1 MIYYLKSLTFAQPYW
16 FLLLALIPVFIFFYI
31 SRRNKQQA
39 GLQLSSTAWLEINPV
54 KTLRQRLIFLP
65 FSLRM
70 LVFAFLV
77 IVLARP
83 QSSLQRK
90 KVNIEGIDIIM
101 ALDVSGSMR
110 AMDLKPNRLDAAKK
124 VAQTFIDGRQNDRI
138 GLVIF
143 SGEAFTQCP
152 LTTDHK
158 VLKDLFKPIHSGMI
172 EDGTA
177 IGDGLATAINRIKDS
192 KAISRVIILLTDG
205 VQNRGS
211 ISPVS
216 AAEIAKSYG
225 IRIYTIGVGTKG
237 TASAGLIKDHKGKV
251 IWRHRNRKAPNP
263 YQVEHNELYRHIRE
277 DKPINNAHYA
287 AEASMSAII
296 GRMAT
301 YSGQEILWEE
311 ALKSGRTLVPQKL
324 SWDIEP
330 GPKMGKNGLYPC
342 PVPGKTKVIG

>member
-1 MIYYLKSLTFAQPYW
+1 MMYYLKSLTFAQPYW
-16 FLLLALIPVFIFFYI
+16 FLLLLLVPVFVFLYI
-31 SRRNKQQA
+31 RRRNKQQA
-39 GLQLSSTAWLEINPV
+39 SLRLSNIDWLKDKPG
-54 KTLRQRLIFLP
+54 KSLRQKLIFIP

-70 LVFAFLV
+70 LALIFLI
-77 IVLARP
+77 IVMARP

-110 AMDLKPNRLDAAKK
+110 AMDLKPNRLEAAKK
-124 VAQTFIDGRQNDRI
+124 VAQQFIDQRPNDRI

-158 VLKDLFKPIHSGMI
+158 VLKSLFKPIHSGMI

-205 VQNRGS
+205 VQNRGA
-211 ISPVS
+211 IDPVS
-216 AAEIAKSYG
+216 AAEIAKTYG

-237 TASAGLIKDHKGKV
+237 EAPMPVQTAFGEQIMRVPVEIDEDVLKKVAEVTDGRYFRATSNKSLEQVYQEIDKLEKSKIDVDIFQNKYEEFLPFGLIALGLFLL
-251 IWRHRNRKAPNP
+251 
-263 YQVEHNELYRHIRE
+263 ELLLRMTIFRT
-277 DKPINNAHYA
+277 KP
-287 AEASMSAII
+287 
-296 GRMAT
+296 
-301 YSGQEILWEE
+301 
-311 ALKSGRTLVPQKL
+311 
-324 SWDIEP
+324 
-330 GPKMGKNGLYPC
+330 
-342 PVPGKTKVIG
+342 

>member
-16 FLLLALIPVFIFFYI
+16 LLLLALIPVFIFFYI

-39 GLQLSSTAWLEINPV
+39 GLQLSSTSWLENNPV
-54 KTLRQRLIFLP
+54 KTLRQRLFFLP

-70 LVFAFLV
+70 LTFGFL
-77 IVLARP
+77 IVVMARP

-124 VAQTFIDGRQNDRI
+124 VAQSFINNRQNDRI

-205 VQNRGS
+205 VQNRGA

-216 AAEIAKSYG
+216 AAEIAKSFG
-225 IRIYTIGVGTKG
+225 IRIYTIGVGSKG
-237 TASAGLIKDHKGKV
+237 TAPMPVQTAFGEQVVNVPVEIDEKILKEVAQTTDGKYF
-251 IWRHRNRKAPNP
+251 RA
-263 YQVEHNELYRHIRE
+263 
-277 DKPINNAHYA
+277 INNKSLKKVYKEIDQLEKSKIDVDIFQNKYEEFLPFALIA
-287 AEASMSAII
+287 LGLFIL
-296 GRMAT
+296 
-301 YSGQEILWEE
+301 EIL
-311 ALKSGRTLVPQKL
+311 LRLSFFRTKP
-324 SWDIEP
+324 
-330 GPKMGKNGLYPC
+330 
-342 PVPGKTKVIG
+342 

>member
-1 MIYYLKSLTFAQPYW
+1 MIYYLKSLVFAQPYW
-16 FLLLALIPVFIFFYI
+16 FLLLALIPVFIFLYI
-31 SRRNKQQA
+31 TRRNKQQA
-39 GLQLSSTAWLEINPV
+39 SLQLSSTTWLDDNPV

-65 FSLRM
+65 FALRM
-70 LVFAFLV
+70 LAFVFLI
-77 IVLARP
+77 IVMARP
-83 QSSLQRK
+83 QSALQRK
-90 KVNIEGIDIIM
+90 KINIEGIDIIL

-177 IGDGLATAINRIKDS
+177 IGDGLATAINRIKES

-211 ISPVS
+211 IDPES
-216 AAEIAKSYG
+216 AAEIAKTFG
-225 IRIYTIGVGTKG
+225 IRVYTIGVGSKG
-237 TASAGLIKDHKGKV
+237 TAPMPMQTALGEQIVYVPVEIDEDILKKVAAATDGKYF
-251 IWRHRNRKAPNP
+251 RA
-263 YQVEHNELYRHIRE
+263 
-277 DKPINNAHYA
+277 INNKNLKEVYKEIDLLEKSKIDVDIFQNKYEEFLPFALIA
-287 AEASMSAII
+287 L
-296 GRMAT
+296 GLFLL
-301 YSGQEILWEE
+301 EIL
-311 ALKSGRTLVPQKL
+311 LKL
-324 SWDIEP
+324 S
-330 GPKMGKNGLYPC
+330 
-342 PVPGKTKVIG
+342 VFKTRP

>member
-16 FLLLALIPVFIFFYI
+16 FLLLALVPIFIFLYFTK
-31 SRRNKQQA
+31 RNKQHA
-39 GLQLSSTAWLEINPV
+39 SLQLSNTAWLNNKPI
-54 KTLRQRLIFLP
+54 KTLRQRLIFMP
-65 FSLRM
+65 FILRI
-70 LVFAFLV
+70 LAFSFLV
-77 IVLARP
+77 IVMARP
-83 QSSLQRK
+83 QSALQRK
-90 KVNIEGIDIIM
+90 KLNIEGIDIIM

-192 KAISRVIILLTDG
+192 EAISRVIILLTDG

-211 ISPVS
+211 IDPIS
-216 AAEIAKSYG
+216 AAEIAKTFG
-225 IRIYTIGVGTKG
+225 IRIYTIGVGSKG
-237 TASAGLIKDHKGKV
+237 TAPMPVQTAYGEQIVDVPVQIDEDILKKVAKATDGRYFRAVNNNSLKEVYKEIDQLEKSKIDVDIFQNKYEEFLPFALIALGLFLL
-251 IWRHRNRKAPNP
+251 
-263 YQVEHNELYRHIRE
+263 ELLLRFSIFRT
-277 DKPINNAHYA
+277 KP
-287 AEASMSAII
+287 
-296 GRMAT
+296 
-301 YSGQEILWEE
+301 
-311 ALKSGRTLVPQKL
+311 
-324 SWDIEP
+324 
-330 GPKMGKNGLYPC
+330 
-342 PVPGKTKVIG
+342 

>member
-237 TASAGLIKDHKGKV
+237 TAPMPVQTAFGEQVVKVPVEIDEKILKEVAQATDGKYFRATSNKSLKKVYKEIDQLEKSKIDVDIFQNKYEEFLPFALIALGLFV
-251 IWRHRNRKAPNP
+251 LEVLLRLSFFRT
-263 YQVEHNELYRHIRE
+263 
-277 DKPINNAHYA
+277 KP
-287 AEASMSAII
+287 
-296 GRMAT
+296 
-301 YSGQEILWEE
+301 
-311 ALKSGRTLVPQKL
+311 
-324 SWDIEP
+324 
-330 GPKMGKNGLYPC
+330 
-342 PVPGKTKVIG
+342 

>member
-16 FLLLALIPVFIFFYI
+16 FLLSAIIPILIVLYVV
-31 SRRNKQQA
+31 RRNKQQA
-39 GLQLSSTAWLEINPV
+39 SLQLSDTTWLDLNTS
-54 KTLRQRLIFLP
+54 KSFRQQLIFLP
-65 FSLRM
+65 FALRM
-70 LVFAFLV
+70 LAFVFL
-77 IVLARP
+77 IVVMARP

-90 KVNIEGIDIIM
+90 KVNVEGIDIIM

-192 KAISRVIILLTDG
+192 EAISRVIILLTDG

-211 ISPVS
+211 IDPVS
-216 AAEIAKSYG
+216 AAEIAKTFG
-225 IRIYTIGVGTKG
+225 IRVYTIGVGSKGNAPMPVQTAFGEQIVNVPVQIDEDILKKVALATDGKYFRATSNNSLKEVYSEIDQLEKSKIDVDIFQNKYEEFLPFALIALGLFLLELFLRLSIFRTK
-237 TASAGLIKDHKGKV
+237 
-251 IWRHRNRKAPNP
+251 P
-263 YQVEHNELYRHIRE
+263 
-277 DKPINNAHYA
+277 
-287 AEASMSAII
+287 
-296 GRMAT
+296 
-301 YSGQEILWEE
+301 
-311 ALKSGRTLVPQKL
+311 
-324 SWDIEP
+324 
-330 GPKMGKNGLYPC
+330 
-342 PVPGKTKVIG
+342 

>member
-1 MIYYLKSLTFAQPYW
+1 MIYYLKSLVFAQPYW
-16 FLLLALIPVFIFFYI
+16 FLLLALIPVFIFLYI
-31 SRRNKQQA
+31 TRRNKQQA
-39 GLQLSSTAWLEINPV
+39 SLQLSSTTWLDDNPV

-65 FSLRM
+65 FALRM
-70 LVFAFLV
+70 LAFVFLI
-77 IVLARP
+77 IVMARP
-83 QSSLQRK
+83 QSALQRK
-90 KVNIEGIDIIM
+90 KINIEGIDIIL

-177 IGDGLATAINRIKDS
+177 IGDGLATAINRIKES

-211 ISPVS
+211 IDPES
-216 AAEIAKSYG
+216 AAEIAKTFG
-225 IRIYTIGVGTKG
+225 IRVYTIGVGSKG
-237 TASAGLIKDHKGKV
+237 TAPMPMQTASGEQIVTVPVEIDEDILKKVAAATDGKYF
-251 IWRHRNRKAPNP
+251 RA
-263 YQVEHNELYRHIRE
+263 
-277 DKPINNAHYA
+277 INNKNLKEVYKEIDLLEKSKIDVDIFQNKYEEFLPFALIA
-287 AEASMSAII
+287 L
-296 GRMAT
+296 GLFLL
-301 YSGQEILWEE
+301 EIL
-311 ALKSGRTLVPQKL
+311 LKL
-324 SWDIEP
+324 SIF
-330 GPKMGKNGLYPC
+330 
-342 PVPGKTKVIG
+342 KTRP

>member
-16 FLLLALIPVFIFFYI
+16 FLLLVIIPIFVILYI
-31 SRRNKQQA
+31 ARRNKQYASLRLSNTDWLNTNPKKTRRQ
-39 GLQLSSTAWLEINPV
+39 QLM
-54 KTLRQRLIFLP
+54 FLP
-65 FSLRM
+65 FVLRM
-70 LVFAFLV
+70 LALVFLI
-77 IVLARP
+77 IVMARP

-90 KVNIEGIDIIM
+90 QVNVEGIDIIM

-124 VAQTFIDGRQNDRI
+124 VAQSFIDDRRNDRI

-211 ISPVS
+211 IDPVS
-216 AAEIAKSYG
+216 AAEIAKTFG

-237 TASAGLIKDHKGKV
+237 MAPMPVQTAFGEQIMNVPVKIDEDILKKVAKTTDGKYF
-251 IWRHRNRKAPNP
+251 R
-263 YQVEHNELYRHIRE
+263 
-277 DKPINNAHYA
+277 
-287 AEASMSAII
+287 
-296 GRMAT
+296 AT
-301 YSGQEILWEE
+301 SNKSLKKVYQEIDKLEKSKIDVDIFQNKYEE
-311 ALKSGRTLVPQKL
+311 FLPFALIALGLFLLEILLRISIFRTKP
-324 SWDIEP
+324 
-330 GPKMGKNGLYPC
+330 
-342 PVPGKTKVIG
+342 

>member
-16 FLLLALIPVFIFFYI
+16 FLLFALIPLFIFLYI
-31 SRRNKQQA
+31 KRRNKQKPSIQM
-39 GLQLSSTAWLEINPV
+39 SSMAWLEHNPV
-54 KTLRQRLIFLP
+54 KSLRQKLLFLP

-70 LVFAFLV
+70 LAFAFLI
-77 IVLARP
+77 IVMARP
-83 QSSLQRK
+83 QSALQRK

-110 AMDLKPNRLDAAKK
+110 AMDLKPNRLEAAKK

-138 GLVIF
+138 GLVVF

-158 VLKDLFKPIHSGMI
+158 VLKDLFKPIKSGMI

-205 VQNRGS
+205 VQNSGS
-211 ISPVS
+211 IDPVS

-225 IRIYTIGVGTKG
+225 IRIYTIGVGSKG
-237 TASAGLIKDHKGKV
+237 TAPMPVQTAFGTQVVNMPVEIDEDILKKVANTTDGKYF
-251 IWRHRNRKAPNP
+251 R
-263 YQVEHNELYRHIRE
+263 
-277 DKPINNAHYA
+277 
-287 AEASMSAII
+287 
-296 GRMAT
+296 AT
-301 YSGQEILWEE
+301 SNKNLEKVYQEIDQLEKSKIDVDIFQNKYEE
-311 ALKSGRTLVPQKL
+311 FLPFALIALGIFLLEILLRMSIFRTKP
-324 SWDIEP
+324 
-330 GPKMGKNGLYPC
+330 
-342 PVPGKTKVIG
+342 

>member
-16 FLLLALIPVFIFFYI
+16 LLLLALIPVFIFFYI
-31 SRRNKQQA
+31 TRRNKQQA
-39 GLQLSSTAWLEINPV
+39 GLQLSSTAWLKSNPV

-77 IVLARP
+77 IVMARP

-216 AAEIAKSYG
+216 AAEIAKTYG

-237 TASAGLIKDHKGKV
+237 TAPMPMQTAYGEQVVNVPVEIDEKILKEVAQATDGKYFRATSNKSLKKVYKEIDQLEKSKIDVDIFQNKYEEFLPFALIALGLFV
-251 IWRHRNRKAPNP
+251 LEVLLRLSFFRT
-263 YQVEHNELYRHIRE
+263 
-277 DKPINNAHYA
+277 KP
-287 AEASMSAII
+287 
-296 GRMAT
+296 
-301 YSGQEILWEE
+301 
-311 ALKSGRTLVPQKL
+311 
-324 SWDIEP
+324 
-330 GPKMGKNGLYPC
+330 
-342 PVPGKTKVIG
+342 

>member
-16 FLLLALIPVFIFFYI
+16 LLLLALIPVFIFFYI

-39 GLQLSSTAWLEINPV
+39 GLQLSSTSWLENNPV
-54 KTLRQRLIFLP
+54 KTLRQRLFFLP

-70 LVFAFLV
+70 LTFGFL
-77 IVLARP
+77 IVVMARP

-124 VAQTFIDGRQNDRI
+124 VAQSFINNRQNDRI

-205 VQNRGS
+205 VQNRGA

-216 AAEIAKSYG
+216 AAEIAKSFG
-225 IRIYTIGVGTKG
+225 IRIYTIGVGSKG
-237 TASAGLIKDHKGKV
+237 TAPMPVQTAFGEQVVNVPVEIDEKILKEVAQTTDGKYFRATSNKSLKKVYKEIDQLEKSKIDVDIFQNKYEEFLPFALIALGLFI
-251 IWRHRNRKAPNP
+251 
-263 YQVEHNELYRHIRE
+263 L
-277 DKPINNAHYA
+277 
-287 AEASMSAII
+287 
-296 GRMAT
+296 
-301 YSGQEILWEE
+301 EIL
-311 ALKSGRTLVPQKL
+311 LRLSFFRTKP
-324 SWDIEP
+324 
-330 GPKMGKNGLYPC
+330 
-342 PVPGKTKVIG
+342 

>member
-16 FLLLALIPVFIFFYI
+16 LLLLALIPVFIFFYI
-31 SRRNKQQA
+31 TRRNRQQA
-39 GLQLSSTAWLEINPV
+39 GLQLSSTAWLKSNPV

-77 IVLARP
+77 IVMARP

-237 TASAGLIKDHKGKV
+237 TAPMPMQTAYGEQVVNVPVEIDEKILKEVAQATDGKYFRATSNKSLKKVYKEIDQLEKSKIDVDIFQNKYEEFLPFALIALGLFV
-251 IWRHRNRKAPNP
+251 LEVLLRLSFFRT
-263 YQVEHNELYRHIRE
+263 
-277 DKPINNAHYA
+277 KP
-287 AEASMSAII
+287 
-296 GRMAT
+296 
-301 YSGQEILWEE
+301 
-311 ALKSGRTLVPQKL
+311 
-324 SWDIEP
+324 
-330 GPKMGKNGLYPC
+330 
-342 PVPGKTKVIG
+342 

>member
-16 FLLLALIPVFIFFYI
+16 FLLFALIPLFIFLYI
-31 SRRNKQQA
+31 KRRNKQKPSIQM
-39 GLQLSSTAWLEINPV
+39 SSMAWLEHNPV
-54 KTLRQRLIFLP
+54 KSLRQKLLFLP

-70 LVFAFLV
+70 LAFAFLI
-77 IVLARP
+77 IVMARP
-83 QSSLQRK
+83 QSALQRK

-110 AMDLKPNRLDAAKK
+110 AMDLKPNRLEAAKK

-138 GLVIF
+138 GLVVF

-158 VLKDLFKPIHSGMI
+158 VLKDLFKPIKSGMI

-205 VQNRGS
+205 VQNSGS
-211 ISPVS
+211 IDPVS

-225 IRIYTIGVGTKG
+225 IRIYTIGVGSKG
-237 TASAGLIKDHKGKV
+237 TAPMPVQTAYGTQVVNMPVEIDEDILKKVANTTDGKYF
-251 IWRHRNRKAPNP
+251 R
-263 YQVEHNELYRHIRE
+263 
-277 DKPINNAHYA
+277 
-287 AEASMSAII
+287 
-296 GRMAT
+296 AT
-301 YSGQEILWEE
+301 SNKNLEKVYQEIDQLEKSKIDVDIFQNKYEE
-311 ALKSGRTLVPQKL
+311 FLPFALIALGIFLLEILLRMSIFRTKP
-324 SWDIEP
+324 
-330 GPKMGKNGLYPC
+330 
-342 PVPGKTKVIG
+342 